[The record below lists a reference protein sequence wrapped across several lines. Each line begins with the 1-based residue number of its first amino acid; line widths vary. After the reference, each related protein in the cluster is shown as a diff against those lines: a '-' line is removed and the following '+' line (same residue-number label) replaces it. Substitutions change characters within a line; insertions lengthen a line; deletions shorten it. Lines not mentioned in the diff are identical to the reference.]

1 MKKLALLGTLL
12 IIIGIYFSTDEKLS
26 SVPINEL
33 FSPNIKV
40 TLGEKNKYYREYDFN
55 YVQNTDNFSPECKQD
70 LLNIYYTV
78 INAGKNE
85 FTFYCGKEYETC
97 ISDLETIA
105 NNQNT
110 LSPINNYVHPYNGF
124 KHIETE
130 YDNNGKI
137 TIYITKSYTEEEIQE
152 IEQKL
157 DTIEQTIIKDGATE
171 EQNIKAIHDYI
182 IDNATYDTERKEN
195 STSIS
200 YDHKSDIA
208 YGPLI
213 QGYSICSGYTD
224 AMELMLDRLNIENY
238 KVASENHVWNAVN
251 LDGSWR
257 HLDLTWDDPVVDVGI
272 NIKLY
277 DYYLITTS
285 ELLNLD
291 QTEHNFNQDIYSELK
306 EA

>member
-26 SVPINEL
+26 SIPINEL

-40 TLGEKNKYYREYDFN
+40 TLEEKNKYYREYDFN

-137 TIYITKSYTEEEIQE
+137 TIYITKNYTEEEIQE

-182 IDNATYDTERKEN
+182 IDNATYDTKRKEN
-195 STSIS
+195 STSTS

-224 AMELMLDRLNIENY
+224 AMELMLDRLSIENY
-238 KVASENHVWNAVN
+238 KVASENHVWNAVK
-251 LDGSWR
+251 LDGTWR
-257 HLDLTWDDPVVDVGI
+257 HLDLTWDDPADI

>member
-1 MKKLALLGTLL
+1 M
-12 IIIGIYFSTDEKLS
+12 
-26 SVPINEL
+26 
-33 FSPNIKV
+33 
-40 TLGEKNKYYREYDFN
+40 
-55 YVQNTDNFSPECKQD
+55 
-70 LLNIYYTV
+70 
-78 INAGKNE
+78 
-85 FTFYCGKEYETC
+85 
-97 ISDLETIA
+97 
-105 NNQNT
+105 
-110 LSPINNYVHPYNGF
+110 SPINNYVHPYNGF

-195 STSIS
+195 SASTS
-200 YDHKSDIA
+200 YEHKSDIA

-251 LDGSWR
+251 LDGTWR

>member
-105 NNQNT
+105 NNQSA

-157 DTIEQTIIKDGATE
+157 DIIEQIIVKDGVTE

-195 STSIS
+195 TTTAN
-200 YDHKSDIA
+200 YNHKSDIA

-238 KVASENHVWNAVN
+238 RVASENHVWNAVS
-251 LDGSWR
+251 LDGTWR
-257 HLDLTWDDPVVDVGI
+257 HLDLTWDDPVPDVGI
-272 NIKLY
+272 RIY

-285 ELLNLD
+285 ELLKLD

>member
-26 SVPINEL
+26 SIPINEL

-40 TLGEKNKYYREYDFN
+40 TLDEKNKYYREYDFN

-195 STSIS
+195 STSTS

-224 AMELMLDRLNIENY
+224 AMELMLDRLSIENY
-238 KVASENHVWNAVN
+238 KVASENHVWNAVK
-251 LDGSWR
+251 LDGTWR
-257 HLDLTWDDPVVDVGI
+257 HLDLTWDDPVVDAGI